1 MEVVHRARYVGRST
15 KLPCPLSLG
24 ARHPSCI
31 SMGSPTQNFCKNGL
45 CRSNQAK
52 MEVIL
57 DSGEPY
63 ILGFGLLVS
72 REEDTQGH
80 TEKAL

>member
-1 MEVVHRARYVGRST
+1 
-15 KLPCPLSLG
+15 
-24 ARHPSCI
+24 
-31 SMGSPTQNFCKNGL
+31 
-45 CRSNQAK
+45 